1 MSIDRDTFRKTLS
14 RFASGVTVVS
24 ARRADGVPIGVTV
37 SAFCSVS
44 LEPPLI
50 LVCLD
55 KSNQDVEAYAEGKS
69 FAVNVLAADQTVISN
84 AFAFPGPVPPFKTIP
99 FTEGL
104 DGVPLL
110 NGAAA
115 TLQCARHATHD
126 GGDHWIVVGRV
137 EAAAT
142 ADKPLLLYADGGYRY
157 LAESPEA
164 AD

>member
-1 MSIDRDTFRKTLS
+1 MSIDRDSFRQTLS

-24 ARRADGVPIGVTV
+24 TRRADGTPIGVTV
-37 SAFCSVS
+37 SSFCSVS

-55 KSNQDVEAYAEGKS
+55 KANQDVEAYAEGKS
-69 FAVNVLAADQTVISN
+69 FAVNVLAADQAVISN
-84 AFAFPGPVPPFKTIP
+84 TFAFPGPVPPFKTIP
-99 FTEGL
+99 FSEGL
-104 DGVPLL
+104 DGVPMLE
-110 NGAAA
+110 GAAA

-137 EAAAT
+137 EEAAWT
-142 ADKPLLLYADGGYRY
+142 EKPLLIYAEGSYKF
-157 LAESPEA
+157 LSESTEA